1 MRQLNARMIF
11 VCFAALL
18 FVVACADTEKKPAET
33 PSQTAEETTET
44 PQTVAASIEEVTL
57 NVTGMTWGGC
67 TSAVQDALSK
77 VTGVSEVVSVSMD
90 EKKAVVKV
98 EKGKVTTDALVK
110 AVEADPR
117 FKATV
122 AN

>member
-1 MRQLNARMIF
+1 MRQLNTRMIF

-18 FVVACADTEKKPAET
+18 FVVACADTQQKKAAE
-33 PSQTAEETTET
+33 TAEETTET
-44 PQTVAASIEEVTL
+44 PTQMVAANIEEVTL

-90 EKKAVVKV
+90 ENKAVVKV